1 MNRITTIF
9 TTSLIAAGI
18 TAGGWTIASPPAH
31 YLADFGAN
39 ETAEIGQ
46 ERARDAGVQHE
57 HNSGHEHDRGLA
69 NSAGE
74 VGF

>member
-1 MNRITTIF
+1 MNRITTIVA
-9 TTSLIAAGI
+9 TSLIAAGI
-18 TAGGWTIASPPAH
+18 TAGAATIASPSPH
-31 YLADFGAN
+31 HLADFGAN

-46 ERARDAGVQHE
+46 QRARDAGVQHE

-69 NSAGE
+69 NAAGE